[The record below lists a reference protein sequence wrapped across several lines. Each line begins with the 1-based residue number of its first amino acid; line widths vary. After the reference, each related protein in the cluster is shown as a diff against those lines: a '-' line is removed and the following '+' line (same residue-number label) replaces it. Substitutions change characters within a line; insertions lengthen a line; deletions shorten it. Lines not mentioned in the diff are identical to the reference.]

1 MVDRR
6 CKPIDAPKDAALKLL
21 AEKLK
26 VLMALLAELK
36 SVPCFRKALP
46 FCGELDIA

>member
-1 MVDRR
+1 VVTHRYGITIPHPHPMSSQG
-6 CKPIDAPKDAALKLL
+6 AALKLL

-36 SVPCFRKALP
+36 S
-46 FCGELDIA
+46 

>member
-1 MVDRR
+1 MSSQG
-6 CKPIDAPKDAALKLL
+6 AALKLL

-36 SVPCFRKALP
+36 S
-46 FCGELDIA
+46 